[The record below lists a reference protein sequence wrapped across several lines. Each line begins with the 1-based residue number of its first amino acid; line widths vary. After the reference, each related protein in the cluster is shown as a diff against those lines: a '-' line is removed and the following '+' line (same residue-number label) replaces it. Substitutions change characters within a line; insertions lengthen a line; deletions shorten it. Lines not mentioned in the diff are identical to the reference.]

1 MTQAL
6 LTQAQASV
14 LIIDRSQD
22 WAADLS
28 NRLVPLNLKVHV
40 VGSREAA
47 LLLAK
52 AKKIDVAVMEYA
64 VDSWTLGLEHDLR
77 GLHVPT
83 IYAGTPQDVLRPT
96 SGDAALEDAA

>member
-1 MTQAL
+1 MTQAHS
-6 LTQAQASV
+6 QAHHASV

-22 WAADLS
+22 WGADLS
-28 NRLVPLNLKVHV
+28 YRLAPLDLKVHV

-77 GLHVPT
+77 GLQVPT

-96 SGDAALEDAA
+96 SADEAFEDAA

>member
-1 MTQAL
+1 MTQAH
-6 LTQAQASV
+6 ASV

-47 LLLAK
+47 LLLAH
-52 AKKIDVAVMEYA
+52 AKKIDVAVMEFG
-64 VDSWTLGLEHDLR
+64 VDSWTLGLERDLR
-77 GLHVPT
+77 DLEVPT
-83 IYAGTPQDVLRPT
+83 IYAGTPQDVLRFAPET
-96 SGDAALEDAA
+96 SVEAAA

>member
-1 MTQAL
+1 MTQAHS
-6 LTQAQASV
+6 QAHHASV

-28 NRLVPLNLKVHV
+28 NRLAPLNLKVHV

-47 LLLAK
+47 LLLAQ

-64 VDSWTLGLEHDLR
+64 IDSWTVGLERDLR
-77 GLHVPT
+77 GLKVPT
-83 IYAGTPQDVLRPT
+83 IYAGTPQDVLRLA
-96 SGDAALEDAA
+96 SDSLEDAA